1 MRNAMVQLILVLIAI
16 TSIHA
21 ARLFATSTLHLR
33 VGPAA
38 ATKKVRAIQGH
49 DTLEMTGVNGI
60 YSIRS
65 INPGTWVVLVDAVPP
80 FMNYR
85 HELVAGPGGE
95 VDLGTIHLTK

>member
-1 MRNAMVQLILVLIAI
+1 MRNAVVQLVLVIIGI

-33 VGPAA
+33 VGPPQAA
-38 ATKKVRAIQGH
+38 KKVRAIQGH
-49 DTLEMTGVNGI
+49 DTLELTGFNGV

-65 INPGTWVVLVDAVPP
+65 INPGTWVVLVDAAPP
-80 FMNYR
+80 FMGYR

-95 VDLGTIHLTK
+95 VDLGTIQLMR

>member
-1 MRNAMVQLILVLIAI
+1 MVQLVLVIIGI

-38 ATKKVRAIQGH
+38 AAKKVRAIQGR
-49 DTLEMTGVNGI
+49 DTLEMTGVNGV

-65 INPGTWVVLVDAVPP
+65 INPGIWVVLVDAAPP
-80 FMNYR
+80 FMDYR
-85 HELVAGPGGE
+85 LELVAGPGGE
-95 VDLGTIHLTK
+95 VDLGTIHLLK